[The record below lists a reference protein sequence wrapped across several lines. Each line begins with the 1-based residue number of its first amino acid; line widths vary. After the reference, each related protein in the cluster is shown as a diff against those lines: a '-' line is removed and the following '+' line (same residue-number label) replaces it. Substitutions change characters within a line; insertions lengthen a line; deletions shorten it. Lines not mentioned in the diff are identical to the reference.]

1 MKSIPVV
8 IETPKTSSEKYTYD
22 KKSGYFKLKKI
33 LPEGMTFPFDFGFI
47 PGSRGED
54 GDPLDALVISEFK
67 SFPGCMIGC
76 RLIGA
81 MLAEQSDKNK
91 TIRNDRYF
99 FVPELSKQFAGI
111 TEIKDMP
118 DDIIKELENFFVQ
131 YNRAEQKE
139 FKILET
145 VTAKKAF
152 KLIRL

>member
-8 IETPKTSSEKYTYD
+8 IETPKKSSEKYSFD

-33 LPEGMTFPFDFGFI
+33 LPEGMAFPFDFGFI
-47 PGSRGED
+47 PGSKGQD

-67 SFPGCMIGC
+67 SFPGCMIEC

-81 MLAEQSDKNK
+81 MLAEQADKNK
-91 TIRNDRYF
+91 KIRNDRYF
-99 FVPELSKQFAGI
+99 FVPELSKQFAAVN
-111 TEIKDMP
+111 EIIDIP
-118 DDIIKELENFFVQ
+118 DHIISELENFFVQ